1 MKHYISQKDTK
12 SNFKKVFKIRY
23 CEIKSIEYFLNPEAY
38 NSGIYGWN
46 YDLYAFRDNAIS
58 TGYRPIGAYISD
70 DSIKHINEI
79 ARKFHK
85 MCNANMISYNAACKQ
100 CYAEIC
106 DFLNK
111 LNEVQ
116 L

>member
-1 MKHYISQKDTK
+1 MKYRISQKETK
-12 SNFKKVFKIRY
+12 ENFTRVFKVGY
-23 CEIKSIEYFLNPEAY
+23 CELQEIEYFISPEGY
-38 NSGIYGWN
+38 NNGHNGWN
-46 YDLYAFRDNAIS
+46 YDLYVFRDNAIS

-70 DSIKHINEI
+70 DSIMHINEI

-85 MCNANMISYNAACKQ
+85 MYNEHMIDYNAACKQ
-100 CYAEIC
+100 CYTEIC